1 MSLSVEVEV
10 IVCLLVVI
18 SKTVFLRM
26 SMLGACARVRAIV
39 FMCLRI
45 CLRDSVC
52 KEAPYVCGAV
62 CRVFELAIKFC
73 QGR

>member
-1 MSLSVEVEV
+1 MSVRNRPIFVFFGEGGLCMSACV
-10 IVCLLVVI
+10 
-18 SKTVFLRM
+18 KTILFVFKA
-26 SMLGACARVRAIV
+26 ACALYV
-39 FMCLRI
+39 FF

>member
-1 MSLSVEVEV
+1 M
-10 IVCLLVVI
+10 
-18 SKTVFLRM
+18 FLKV
-26 SMLGACARVRAIV
+26 SMVGACARVRAIV